1 MNTITMNDSLT
12 KLVYAS
18 VLAGLILA
26 FANPMRSHPQPK
38 AAPTHSAASALVAT
52 R

>member
-1 MNTITMNDSLT
+1 MKTITMNDSLT

-26 FANPMRSHPQPK
+26 FANPMRSHP
-38 AAPTHSAASALVAT
+38 HSNAVPANSQASAVVVA

>member
-1 MNTITMNDSLT
+1 MNANDSLT

-26 FANPMRSHPQPK
+26 FANPIRLSH
-38 AAPTHSAASALVAT
+38 HRASASAVPSATVAVA

>member
-1 MNTITMNDSLT
+1 MNTNDSLT

-38 AAPTHSAASALVAT
+38 AASAHSTPSSLVAT